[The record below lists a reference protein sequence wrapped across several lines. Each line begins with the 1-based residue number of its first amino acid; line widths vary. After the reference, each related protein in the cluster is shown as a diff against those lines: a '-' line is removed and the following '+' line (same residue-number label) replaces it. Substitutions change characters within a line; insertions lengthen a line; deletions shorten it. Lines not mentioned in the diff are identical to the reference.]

1 MLFLE
6 VLLAKIIT
14 KRSNAGQMASVPI
27 NENISASEV
36 RLVGADG
43 SPMGIVPIAEAL
55 RVAFD
60 SGMDLVLVAEESSP
74 PVCKILDYGKYK
86 YELQKKKTESKKK
99 QRVILLK
106 EVQLRPSIG
115 ANDLLVKCRA
125 IKKFIEAGDKVKIA
139 LRFRGREMSR
149 KEKVTKSSYASYF

>member
-1 MLFLE
+1 MLALS
-6 VLLAKIIT
+6 T
-14 KRSNAGQMASVPI
+14 
-27 NENISASEV
+27 NESFK
-36 RLVGADG
+36 LY
-43 SPMGIVPIAEAL
+43 MGWK
-55 RVAFD
+55 F
-60 SGMDLVLVAEESSP
+60 
-74 PVCKILDYGKYK
+74 
-86 YELQKKKTESKKK
+86 ESKKK

-149 KEKVTKSSYASYF
+149 KELGYEVLKKVLEFCQEFAKEDSPSKLEGSVVITILSGR